1 MPAGACR
8 WYRDLMLAPVA
19 RWMLRRVARGGSVTA
34 SVNFPRGGLGL
45 PAQHKYFSRCRRG
58 GLTGIV
64 DGGWAGVA
72 ARPRRITMQPFISQA
87 LLATRTAEMHREAQI
102 ARRARDLKRAR
113 RARRAPAAGAARHS
127 AGPAFS

>member
-1 MPAGACR
+1 
-8 WYRDLMLAPVA
+8 ML
-19 RWMLRRVARGGSVTA
+19 GFA
-34 SVNFPRGGLGL
+34 SVKLLRGGLGL
-45 PAQHKYFSRCRRG
+45 PAQDKHYSRCRRG

-64 DGGWAGVA
+64 DGARAGVA
-72 ARPRRITMQPFISQA
+72 ARQRRITMQPFISQA